1 MKMTEL
7 KALADKDLREKLENA
22 VEAYNQLKLHHS
34 VSPLENPSQIKIAR
48 RDIARLKTE
57 LHQRELNK

>member
-7 KALADKDLREKLENA
+7 KALADNDLREKLENA
-22 VEAYNQLKLHHS
+22 VEAYNQLKLNHA

>member
-22 VEAYNQLKLHHS
+22 VEAYNQLKLKRGIFILGLLLLL
-34 VSPLENPSQIKIAR
+34 VSLIFFLSNV
-48 RDIARLKTE
+48 
-57 LHQRELNK
+57 